1 MKLTTWIAAGALAVP
16 MISANAFADGKQD
29 NAEHSERSD
38 EMTNVQVVQMSDLP
52 SAVKETAQ
60 RETNG
65 KQIKVIKKGTKYGKT
80 VYEIES
86 LSGGKE
92 HEVVISEHGTVME
105 RKSEAV
111 HDD

>member
-1 MKLTTWIAAGALAVP
+1 MKLATWIAAGALAVP
-16 MISANAFADGKQD
+16 MINANANADE
-29 NAEHSERSD
+29 NENNPVHAEKAD

-80 VYEIES
+80 VYELES
-86 LSGGKE
+86 LSGGRE
-92 HEVVISEHGTVME
+92 HEVLISAQGNVLE